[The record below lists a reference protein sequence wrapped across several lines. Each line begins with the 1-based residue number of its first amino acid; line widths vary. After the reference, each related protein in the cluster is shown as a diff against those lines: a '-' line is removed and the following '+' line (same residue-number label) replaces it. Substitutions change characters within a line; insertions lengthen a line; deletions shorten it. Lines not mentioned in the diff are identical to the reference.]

1 EAYALKEALSG
12 KEVPGY
18 KIVEGRSN
26 RVITDKDKAIDI
38 LQDNGFDDEIFKP
51 KELLAMGT
59 LEKLI
64 GKTTFADLLAE
75 VIDKP
80 QGKPVLVKNSDKR
93 PALNSLEQAIKDFE

>member
-1 EAYALKEALSG
+1 
-12 KEVPGY
+12 
-18 KIVEGRSN
+18 
-26 RVITDKDKAIDI
+26 
-38 LQDNGFDDEIFKP
+38 
-51 KELLAMGT
+51 MGT

>member
-1 EAYALKEALSG
+1 MIISKKPDG
-12 KEVPGY
+12 
-18 KIVEGRSN
+18 N
-26 RVITDKDKAIDI
+26 RTQNKNTYKDKAIDI

-51 KELLAMGT
+51 KELLAMGA

-80 QGKPVLVKNSDKR
+80 QGKPVLVPEKDKR
-93 PALNSLEQAIKDFE
+93 PAINSLEQAIKDFE